1 MFDNPKKELER
12 IQEQL
17 LAAEEPAAGDFSD
30 EIYDEIDLNDDSD
43 FIVRSAGFDADIE
56 EYEMDTSRY
65 VPAPK
70 KKRMGKLFFMILL
83 VLTAALAFVAWR
95 QGWLL

>member
-17 LAAEEPAAGDFSD
+17 LAAEAPAAGDFSD
-30 EIYDEIDLNDDSD
+30 EIFDEINLDDDSD
-43 FIVRSAGFDADIE
+43 FILRSAGFDADIE
-56 EYEMDTSRY
+56 DYEMDTSRY

-70 KKRMGKLFFMILL
+70 KKRFGKLFFMTLL
-83 VLTAALAFVAWR
+83 VLLALAFFAWR